1 MLAARQLIFRQT
13 VVGCDGGAEIKLS
26 GIQGRGAAARLFYF
40 TVILL
45 FIKFTTDI
53 FIYIGLKRTQNSKIF
68 LSLEELADIKLK
80 IFIVML
86 V

>member
-68 LSLEELADIKLK
+68 QSPKSGGS
-80 IFIVML
+80 FVHG
-86 V
+86 

>member
-1 MLAARQLIFRQT
+1 MLAACQLIFRQT

-53 FIYIGLKRTQNSKIF
+53 FIYIGFKRRTQNSKIF
-68 LSLEELADIKLK
+68 GSLEEFSCRADVKL
-80 IFIVML
+80 
-86 V
+86 